1 LGRTLLEARAQ
12 EMRALEKGYLP
23 SCKQNEHA
31 LLVIGMDGGRVQ
43 TREKDQQTGS
53 RWKEDKVLSITSCLK
68 GDGQERA
75 PQKLLSTCVAMMAEA
90 AVFGV
95 LARLEAEKRGIRQAV
110 EVIGIHDGGNWID
123 PLWEEHFGCH
133 VRILDYYH
141 AAEHLND
148 VAKAVHASDPQAV
161 KRLADELVGLLWEG
175 KTDLLLGRLREL
187 SAQAGPP
194 RENDLPSHPRKILAN
209 NVVYFE
215 KHQGQMDYPAY
226 RARGWPI
233 GSGITESGVKVFG
246 KRVKGTEQFWSVEGA
261 EAILALRSKWLSE
274 DEESQH
280 YWLGVPPVKA
290 AA

>member
-1 LGRTLLEARAQ
+1 MEEPMSALTDRQQARDRLNKVFQSILDKVVPLDESVPLPGKKFVDWEELADEVDRTLVPTFLE
-12 EMRALEKGYLP
+12 
-23 SCKQNEHA
+23 
-31 LLVIGMDGGRVQ
+31 
-43 TREKDQQTGS
+43 
-53 RWKEDKVLSITSCLK
+53 
-68 GDGQERA
+68 ERA
-75 PQKLLSTCVAMMAEA
+75 PQKLLSTCVATMAEA

-194 RENDLPSHPRKILAN
+194 LENDLPSHPRKILAN